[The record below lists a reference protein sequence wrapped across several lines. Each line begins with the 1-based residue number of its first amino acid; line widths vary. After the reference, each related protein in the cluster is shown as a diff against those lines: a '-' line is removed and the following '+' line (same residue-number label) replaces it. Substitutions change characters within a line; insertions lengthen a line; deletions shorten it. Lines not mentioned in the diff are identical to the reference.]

1 MYKTGLVDAFLN
13 DHLAEDASKNPGEK
27 AVVEM
32 TLEDLKTIVEMTKAA
47 RKDKPSEDKKDKDKD
62 KELATVNYILGQNAG
77 FVAGYRRALEDA
89 NEELAGCMAEW
100 EDTNKN
106 QDIIYCFITLGEHL
120 KDRNVRMQNEIDKA
134 KKEGYIAANP
144 SMYLR
149 YSAHIESKEIKKGD

>member
-1 MYKTGLVDAFLN
+1 MYRMLSLAEAFL
-13 DHLAEDASKNPGEK
+13 DEHLEEK
-27 AVVEM
+27 ASNEPEFNKV
-32 TLEDLKTIVEMTKAA
+32 LVEMTKLA
-47 RKDKPSEDKKDKDKD
+47 RKNKKTEDKD

-100 EDTNKN
+100 EDTDKN

-120 KDRNVRMQNEIDKA
+120 KDRKVRMQNEIDKA

>member
-32 TLEDLKTIVEMTKAA
+32 TLDDLKTIVEMTKLAS
-47 RKDKPSEDKKDKDKD
+47 KNKKTEDND

-77 FVAGYRRALEDA
+77 FVDGYYRALDDA
-89 NEELAGCMAEW
+89 KEELSVCMSEW
-100 EDTNKN
+100 EDADKN
-106 QDIIYCFITLGEHL
+106 HDIISCFITLGEYL
-120 KDRNVRMQNEIDKA
+120 KERKIRMQNEIDKA
-134 KKEGYIAANP
+134 GKEGYIAANP

-149 YSAHIESKEIKKGD
+149 PSAYIKSKEIEKGD